1 MKTIQIIMTS
11 INKTKNINDIVD
23 TVKMLMTAKCIMM
36 HNTSSKCFANCGC
49 DGSCSM
55 FKGTINLI
63 KNSIK

>member
-1 MKTIQIIMTS
+1 M
-11 INKTKNINDIVD
+11 NDINSIIES
-23 TVKMLMTAKCIMM
+23 VKILMTAKCRMM
-36 HNTSSKCFANCGC
+36 FNTSSKCFSNCGC